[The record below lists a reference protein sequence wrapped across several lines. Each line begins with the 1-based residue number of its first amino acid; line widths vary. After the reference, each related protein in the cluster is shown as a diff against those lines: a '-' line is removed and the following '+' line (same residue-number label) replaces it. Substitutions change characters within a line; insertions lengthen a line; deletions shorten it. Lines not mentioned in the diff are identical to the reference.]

1 LLAFEGSYLLSFF
14 MVSFDV
20 SLFVLSSDFDFADF
34 FDVFFILALAFIGL
48 WVFIESWPV
57 VAVVWAEATDRL
69 PTSAAQHA
77 AISRFRI

>member
-1 LLAFEGSYLLSFF
+1 LFALEGSYLLSFF

-57 VAVVWAEATDRL
+57 VAVVWAEATDTL